1 MGRGETLTKRN
12 LIFCFLF
19 FVVLSPAFAVER
31 RAAADGWLKGSAI
44 RHPER
49 LSGLWE
55 ADVHHRIF
63 GVQIVLTTRARRP
76 ARGSNAL
83 VQICDQAAVEVF
95 EQMGAARADG
105 EGNWFDSNSPGMTW
119 SGNHLKIDD
128 SGLSGPAI
136 NLDLRFDPEAG
147 TWSGRFHRGSL
158 DETVTLRRPRPE
170 TGTGKSPFVGTW
182 KHAGLMNTCMHIV
195 EGVGGELH
203 AWSDDVVA
211 PGVLKAARGVP
222 AQGGAIETYGFTAQ
236 VELHSAHN
244 ILVRLKA
251 LSPVC
256 CAVNAGGV
264 LSADGTKIRS
274 NVQSEDDRKTE
285 SDDWLRVR
293 GDSCL
298 EEGP

>member
-1 MGRGETLTKRN
+1 MTKRN
-12 LIFCFLF
+12 LVFCCLF
-19 FVVLSPAFAVER
+19 FVVLSPAFAV
-31 RAAADGWLKGSAI
+31 AADGWLIGSAI
-44 RHPER
+44 RHPEK

-55 ADVHHRIF
+55 ADMHHRIF
-63 GVQIVLTTRARRP
+63 GMQIVLTTRARKP
-76 ARGSNAL
+76 AKGSAAL

-95 EQMGAARADG
+95 EQMGAARVDS
-105 EGNWFDSNSPGMTW
+105 EGNWFDSNSLGMRW
-119 SGNHLKIDD
+119 SANHLKIDD
-128 SGLSGPAI
+128 TGISGPAI

-147 TWSGRFHRGSL
+147 SWSGRFHRGSL
-158 DETVTLRRPRPE
+158 DETVTLHRPRPAS
-170 TGTGKSPFVGTW
+170 GTAKSRFVGTW

-195 EGVGGELH
+195 EGEGGELH

-222 AQGGAIETYGFTAQ
+222 TQRETIETYGFTAQ

-244 ILVRLKA
+244 ILLRLKA

-256 CAVNAGGV
+256 CAINAGGV
-264 LSADGTKIRS
+264 LSPDGTKIRS
-274 NVQSEDDRKTE
+274 NVQLETTPKTE

-298 EEGP
+298 EEAP

>member
-1 MGRGETLTKRN
+1 MKRN
-12 LIFCFLF
+12 LLFCAF
-19 FVVLSPAFAVER
+19 FFAILSPAFAVEGR
-31 RAAADGWLKGSAI
+31 PASDGWRKGAAI

-63 GVQIVLTTRARRP
+63 GMQIVLTTQARRP
-76 ARGSNAL
+76 AKGSGAL

-95 EQMGAARADG
+95 EQMGSTRAAG
-105 EGNWFDSNSPGMTW
+105 EDNWFDSNSPGMTW

-128 SGLSGPAI
+128 PGTSGPAI
-136 NLDLRFDPEAG
+136 NLDLRFDSEAG
-147 TWSGRFHRGSL
+147 TWSGTFHRGSL
-158 DETVTLRRPRPE
+158 DETVTLHRPRPE
-170 TGTGKSPFVGTW
+170 PGAAKSPFVGTW

-195 EGVGGELH
+195 EGTGGELH
-203 AWSDDVVA
+203 AWSDDVVV
-211 PGVLKAARGVP
+211 PGVLKQARRTLAP
-222 AQGGAIETYGFTAQ
+222 RETIETYGFTAQ

-244 ILVRLKA
+244 IFVRLKA

-264 LSADGTKIRS
+264 LSPDGTKIRS
-274 NVQSEDDRKTE
+274 NVQPDEERKTE

-298 EEGP
+298 EEGH